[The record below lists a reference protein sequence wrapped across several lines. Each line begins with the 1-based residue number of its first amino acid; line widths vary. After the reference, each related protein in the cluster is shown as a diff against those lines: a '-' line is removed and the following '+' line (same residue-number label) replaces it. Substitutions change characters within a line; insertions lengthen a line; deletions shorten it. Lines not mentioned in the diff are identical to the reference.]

1 MHAWARQHG
10 TLLRA
15 QAYGYPPVTLSSNRY
30 ADLPEGE
37 GKATINM
44 WREFSDTRWASS
56 AGHLF
61 GSNVIS
67 SETWTWLHSPA
78 FRATPLDMKA
88 EADLH
93 FLQGINQL
101 VGHGWPYSP
110 ETAGDPDGACMP
122 QPRSTRTIRGSSS
135 CPISRN
141 ISQRVSFAMRQGKP
155 ANDVALLL
163 PNDDVWAGFRA
174 RYQKHEPPTS
184 AGGFDESGSNVTIDE
199 SMKQFLGSTV
209 IAQVLDAGFN
219 LDFIDADAIDTVGI
233 PYKVLILPGVD
244 RLPIKTYE
252 KIEAFA
258 QHGGIVIATR
268 RMPAT
273 ARGYLNHDA
282 ETHRIQEIS
291 RALFQGNLRTAHFIG
306 DENHLGASL
315 SQYLEPDFTT
325 TPKIPA
331 IGFLH
336 RKLENSDLYFL
347 ANTSNQPQRFTAHF
361 RSVRRYAEL
370 WDPFSGESRAL
381 PRSQDIEFQLAP
393 YESRLVFFSDAGAAA
408 QPAQPSVPIKT
419 VNVSADWQ
427 VAFEDAPV
435 NSIAMQ
441 SLTSWATMPQ
451 RQFYSG
457 RATYRKQLTLSAAD
471 LRHGNSLTL
480 NFGKG
485 TPIPLPDPLRAPNM
499 RAYLES
505 PIRDAAQVFV
515 NGKSAGYI
523 WHPPYEVNITS
534 FVHAGPNEIKVIVGN
549 TAINTIAGH
558 PLPDY
563 RLLNARYGVR
573 FIPQDMNNLKPLPS
587 GILGPV
593 ALIESRPAH

>member
-1 MHAWARQHG
+1 M
-10 TLLRA
+10 
-15 QAYGYPPVTLSSNRY
+15 P
-30 ADLPEGE
+30 DL
-37 GKATINM
+37 T
-44 WREFSDTRWASS
+44 
-56 AGHLF
+56 H
-61 GSNVIS
+61 
-67 SETWTWLHSPA
+67 
-78 FRATPLDMKA
+78 
-88 EADLH
+88 
-93 FLQGINQL
+93 
-101 VGHGWPYSP
+101 
-110 ETAGDPDGACMP
+110 
-122 QPRSTRTIRGSSS
+122 
-135 CPISRN
+135 
-141 ISQRVSFAMRQGKP
+141 ISQRVSFALRQGKP

-219 LDFIDADAIDTVGI
+219 LDFIDADAIDSVGI

-244 RLPIKTYE
+244 RLPMKTYE

-273 ARGYLNHDA
+273 APGYLNHDA

-291 RALFQGNLRTAHFIG
+291 RALFQGNLRTAISSRMKTTSA
-306 DENHLGASL
+306 LRSASTWNPT
-315 SQYLEPDFTT
+315 SPPRRRSPPSASSIASSKT
-325 TPKIPA
+325 A
-331 IGFLH
+331 
-336 RKLENSDLYFL
+336 DLYFL

-361 RSVRRYAEL
+361 RSARKYAEL

-419 VNVSADWQ
+419 VNLSADWQ
-427 VAFEDAPV
+427 VAFEDAPG

-587 GILGPV
+587 GMLGPV
-593 ALIESRPAH
+593 TLIESRPAH

>member
-1 MHAWARQHG
+1 
-10 TLLRA
+10 
-15 QAYGYPPVTLSSNRY
+15 
-30 ADLPEGE
+30 
-37 GKATINM
+37 M

-101 VGHGWPYSP
+101 IGHGWPYSP
-110 ETAGDPDGACMP
+110 EVAGDPGWRMYAAAALNAHNPWFFAMP
-122 QPRSTRTIRGSSS
+122 DLTKYLE
-135 CPISRN
+135 
-141 ISQRVSFAMRQGKP
+141 RVSFALRQGKP

-163 PNDDVWAGFRA
+163 PNDDVWAGFQA
-174 RYQKHEPPTS
+174 RYQKHQPPTS

-199 SMKQFLGSTV
+199 SMKKFLGSTV

-219 LDFIDADAIDTVGI
+219 LDFIDADAIDSVGI

-244 RLPIKTYE
+244 RLPAKTYE

-273 ARGYLNHDA
+273 APGFLNR
-282 ETHRIQEIS
+282 ETESDHIQEIS
-291 RALFQGNLRTAHFIG
+291 QALFQHNLSTAHFVE
-306 DENHLGASL
+306 DESHLGASL
-315 SQYLEPDFTT
+315 SQYLEPDFTA

-336 RKLENSDLYFL
+336 RKLANADLYFL
-347 ANTSNQPQRFTAHF
+347 ANTSNQPQQFTAHF
-361 RSVRRYAEL
+361 RSARKHAEL

-393 YESRLVFFSDAGAAA
+393 YESRLVFFSDVGSPA
-408 QPAQPSVPIKT
+408 QPAQPSVAVKT
-419 VNVSADWQ
+419 VNLNTGWQ
-427 VAFEDAPV
+427 IAFEDAPDI
-435 NSIAMQ
+435 SIPMQ
-441 SLTSWATMPQ
+441 SLASWDNMPQ

-457 RATYRKQLTLSAAD
+457 RATYRKQLTLSPSD
-471 LRHGNSLTL
+471 LRHGKSLTL
-480 NFGKG
+480 NFGQG
-485 TPIPLPDPLRAPNM
+485 TPIPLPDPLRSPNM

-515 NGKSAGYI
+515 NGKAAGYV
-523 WHPPYEVNITS
+523 WHPPYQVNITP
-534 FVHAGPNEIKVIVGN
+534 FVHAGSNEIKVIVGN
-549 TAINTIAGH
+549 TAINTLAGH

-573 FIPQDMNNLKPLPS
+573 FIPQDMNNLQPLPS
-587 GILGPV
+587 GMLGPV
-593 ALIESRPAH
+593 TLIESRPAH